1 MATKAVAKFND
12 GAKYVALS
20 GDNGALQ
27 EALTENVG
35 DDQLSEFD
43 IDRVRMPTGGG
54 TTWEVPTL
62 EGVQS
67 TQVIEGI
74 IIAWFNRRA
83 YWAGEYSGGN
93 EPPQCSSLDGITG
106 VGEPGGD
113 CAACP
118 FAQFGSSVNPQS
130 PNAQACKQ
138 VRQLFVLTPD
148 AMLPTVI
155 TLPAT
160 SLKPIRS
167 YMFRLT
173 SASIPHTGIITK
185 FSLEKDKSGT
195 GFDYAKVVLA
205 AGERLSPEARAKV
218 QDYAKALMPAFQ
230 RVQVI
235 ATDVAGTDVIDSDLE
250 GDDF

>member
-1 MATKAVAKFND
+1 MPASRAVAKVND
-12 GAKYVALS
+12 GAKYLALS

-35 DDQLSEFD
+35 EDQLSEFD

-62 EGVQS
+62 EGVTS
-67 TQVIEGI
+67 TQEIEGI

-83 YWAGEYSGGN
+83 YWAGKYSGGN
-93 EPPQCSSLDGITG
+93 EPPQCSSLDGVTG
-106 VGEPGGD
+106 VGDPGGD
-113 CAACP
+113 CAQCP
-118 FAQFGSSVNPQS
+118 FAQFGSSQNPES

-138 VRQLFVLTPD
+138 VRQLFVLTPE

-185 FSLEKDKSGT
+185 FSLEKDKSAT
-195 GFDYAKVVLA
+195 GYDYAKVVLT
-205 AGERLSPEARAKV
+205 AGERLSVEARDKV
-218 QDYAKALMPAFQ
+218 REYATALMPAFQ

-235 ATDVAGTDVIDSDLE
+235 ATDVAEVEVSDMEGTD
-250 GDDF
+250 F

>member
-1 MATKAVAKFND
+1 MPAGKAVAKSVD
-12 GAKYVALS
+12 GSKFMALA

-27 EALTENVG
+27 EALQENVG

-43 IDRVRMPTGGG
+43 IDRVRLPTGGG

-62 EGVQS
+62 AGVTS
-67 TQVIEGI
+67 TQEIEGI

-83 YWAGEYSGGN
+83 YWSGEYSGGN
-93 EPPQCSSLDGITG
+93 EPPQCSSLDGIVG

-113 CAACP
+113 CASCP
-118 FAQFGSSVNPQS
+118 FAQFGSSTNPQS

-138 VRQLFVLTPD
+138 VRQLFVLTPEN
-148 AMLPTVI
+148 MLPTVI

-185 FSLEKDKSGT
+185 FSLEKDKSAT
-195 GFDYAKVVLA
+195 GFDYAKVVLT
-205 AGERLSPEARAKV
+205 AGDRLSPDARERV
-218 QDYAKALMPAFQ
+218 QNYARALMPSFQ

-235 ATDVAGTDVIDSDLE
+235 ATDVEGVDVVGSDAE
-250 GDDF
+250 GNW